1 MPKQIEPTAPPLSVL
16 SSLED
21 LHISE
26 ADSLGEE
33 EKKVIKMLDEA
44 IEDSGYSGSSCGDDD
59 DWSGEDSISDTD
71 GYDTVY
77 K

>member
-33 EKKVIKMLDEA
+33 EKKVIKMLE
-44 IEDSGYSGSSCGDDD
+44 
-59 DWSGEDSISDTD
+59 
-71 GYDTVY
+71 
-77 K
+77 